1 VVLYVCVG
9 VEFMPISRSVVV
21 SSTPSAVADVF
32 NQLQPGLKA
41 SNFSE
46 EDIFAVHLALEEAF
60 TNAVKHGNKMEPNKA
75 VKIDYAI
82 EPDKVEICMTDEGS
96 GFDPE
101 VIPDPRYGDNL
112 YKPAGRG
119 MLLMRSFMDVI
130 EYNEQGNSVRMIRY
144 REKRKPS
151 KSAAGSNS

>member
-1 VVLYVCVG
+1 MVSNL
-9 VEFMPISRSVVV
+9 PISRSVIV
-21 SSTPSAVADVF
+21 SSTPSAIADVYK
-32 NQLQPGLKA
+32 LILPSLEA

-60 TNAVKHGNKMEPNKA
+60 VNAVKHGNKMEPSKA
-75 VKIDYAI
+75 VRVDFAVESDRI
-82 EPDKVEICMTDEGS
+82 EISMTDEGE

-119 MLLMRSFMDVI
+119 MLLIRSFMDVV
-130 EYNEQGNSVRMIRY
+130 EYSKQGTSVRMIRY
-144 REKRKPS
+144 KEKRHPS
-151 KSAAGSNS
+151 KSAGRIAR